1 MNWSPFQRGDTS
13 LDAVQPKT
21 SGQVEMRRLI
31 LLGLVGAMALPA
43 AGAKRVT
50 VAQLEE
56 ALEADNAAR
65 RSDMDVAHQIGTL
78 EMSERLTDRALN
90 RFATGMRLGPRT
102 ALA

>member
-1 MNWSPFQRGDTS
+1 
-13 LDAVQPKT
+13 
-21 SGQVEMRRLI
+21 MRRLI

-102 ALA
+102 ALALDR